1 MPPLKTIL
9 ALSQCAA
16 GFAAVVCFSVASA
29 VAADRPNVVIF
40 LADDLGYMDIGANNP
55 RTFYPTPNLD
65 RLAREGMRFTDG
77 YAACNV
83 CSPTRAA
90 LMTGKYPARVN
101 ITDWLPGRGDQPNQ
115 KLKVPKLAKGLA
127 LEEFTL
133 AEALRAGGYRTAIV
147 GKWHLG
153 DAAFR
158 PELQGFDVN
167 IAGYEKGH
175 PPSYFSPYNI
185 PILKDGPPGEYL
197 TDRLTDEALRFVE
210 ETAAQKRSFFL
221 YFPHYAVHTPL
232 QAKTNRVAEFKQRA
246 AALTN
251 AGPEFIEDLGRR
263 VRQVQN
269 HPTYAAMME
278 SLDENVGRVL
288 AKLKA
293 LGLETNTLVIFT
305 SDNGGLS
312 TSEGTPTSNV
322 PFRTGKGWPHEGGVR
337 VPLLVKWPGVIR
349 PGSTNATPVIST
361 DFYPTLLQ
369 AAGLPSRPQ
378 QHLDG
383 VSLVPVLQGG
393 VLPER
398 PLFWHYPH
406 YSNQGGTPHGAM
418 REGEWKL
425 IEWYEDPRV
434 ELFNLRNDPGEHN
447 DLAKQFSERAQAMRT
462 RLESWRKQ
470 VNAALPTAN
479 PDYSANPPK
488 GANRKRAAAGSKY

>member
-1 MPPLKTIL
+1 
-9 ALSQCAA
+9 
-16 GFAAVVCFSVASA
+16 
-29 VAADRPNVVIF
+29 
-40 LADDLGYMDIGANNP
+40 
-55 RTFYPTPNLD
+55 
-65 RLAREGMRFTDG
+65 
-77 YAACNV
+77 
-83 CSPTRAA
+83 
-90 LMTGKYPARVN
+90 
-101 ITDWLPGRGDQPNQ
+101 
-115 KLKVPKLAKGLA
+115 
-127 LEEFTL
+127 
-133 AEALRAGGYRTAIV
+133 
-147 GKWHLG
+147 
-153 DAAFR
+153 
-158 PELQGFDVN
+158 
-167 IAGYEKGH
+167 
-175 PPSYFSPYNI
+175 
-185 PILKDGPPGEYL
+185 
-197 TDRLTDEALRFVE
+197 
-210 ETAAQKRSFFL
+210 
-221 YFPHYAVHTPL
+221 VHTPL
-232 QAKTNRVAEFKQRA
+232 QAKTNRVAESKQRA